1 MILLLKIRET
11 YTGNCTIRFSTS
23 CNILPISCLKKT
35 IQNSI
40 KIIYFEKSDFFPR
53 VTMHP
58 TGARQA
64 AIPAAAAG
72 GSKNMFL
79 GGERRRS
86 RRQLL
91 LLLHYNPISSAQK
104 VQLKLY

>member
-1 MILLLKIRET
+1 MQHFANKL
-11 YTGNCTIRFSTS
+11 F
-23 CNILPISCLKKT
+23 KKKKR
-35 IQNSI
+35 IQNHI
-40 KIIYFEKSDFFPR
+40 KIHYFEKSDFFPR

>member
-1 MILLLKIRET
+1 MKTFNIFLIKNRTFSHTQKKI
-11 YTGNCTIRFSTS
+11 
-23 CNILPISCLKKT
+23 
-35 IQNSI
+35 
-40 KIIYFEKSDFFPR
+40 PR